1 MLARLD
7 ALAHEPSAPRSAV
20 AALRELHGER
30 RAKFLADLD
39 PELTGS
45 EADLATLRLDLIG
58 VERASIGEAYENN
71 LITDESRRRLERAYD
86 LEEASVRHALGE
98 AAAD

>member
-1 MLARLD
+1 V
-7 ALAHEPSAPRSAV
+7 S
-20 AALRELHGER
+20 ALRQLHGER

-58 VERASIGEAYENN
+58 IERAAIGEAYENN

-86 LEEASVRHALGE
+86 LEEASVRHALGDSG
-98 AAAD
+98 AD